1 MVMLDLACRQKMF
14 DDDDVACSVSFA
26 LDCALSSVE
35 AFPQHGVDR
44 DGRKIHIPNGSLFHV
59 VCYCFQVITIPGKVS
74 V

>member
-1 MVMLDLACRQKMF
+1 MLDLACRQKMF

-26 LDCALSSVE
+26 LDYAIHSVE

-44 DGRKIHIPNGSLFHV
+44 DGRKIQIPNGSLFCA
-59 VCYCFQVITIPGKVS
+59 VCYRSRVILIPGMVS